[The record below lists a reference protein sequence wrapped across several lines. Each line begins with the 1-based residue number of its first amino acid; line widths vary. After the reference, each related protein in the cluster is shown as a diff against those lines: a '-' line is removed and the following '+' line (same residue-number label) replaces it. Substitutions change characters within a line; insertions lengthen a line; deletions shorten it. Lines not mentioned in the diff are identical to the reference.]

1 MIQPMRMNYMSI
13 REIEIKKAL
22 LDARVKQIDIARKLR
37 ISRQYVN
44 VVIKGRRNTARV
56 RRAIARA
63 AGKRVRDLWP
73 SRSFKKAA

>member
-1 MIQPMRMNYMSI
+1 MAHNPEFLKLVN
-13 REIEIKKAL
+13 
-22 LDARVKQIDIARKLR
+22 DAKSRVKQIDIARKLR